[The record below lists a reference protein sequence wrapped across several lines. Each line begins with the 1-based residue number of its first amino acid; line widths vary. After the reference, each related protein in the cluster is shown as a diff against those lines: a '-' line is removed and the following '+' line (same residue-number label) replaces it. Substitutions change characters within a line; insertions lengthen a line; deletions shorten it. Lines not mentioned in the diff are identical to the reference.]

1 MRLIQ
6 RHAFLW
12 TLQIVLAAL
21 FVFAGLAKLL
31 MDPVELA
38 AQAHMSATFLR
49 FISVCELLGAV
60 GLIVPQLTGIQ
71 PRLTPWAAI
80 GLIVIMIGATVTT
93 LMQQPGPGVPT
104 RLTALFPLA
113 VGVLLGV
120 VAYGRLRP
128 AAAAAVTQ
136 RI

>member
-6 RHAFLW
+6 RNAFLW
-12 TLQIVLAAL
+12 TLQIVLAGV
-21 FVFAGLAKLL
+21 FVFAGVAKLL

-38 AQAHMSATFLR
+38 TQAHMSATFLR
-49 FISVCELLGAV
+49 FISVCEVLGAV

-71 PRLTPWAAI
+71 PRLTAWAAI
-80 GLIVIMIGATVTT
+80 GLVIIMIGATVTT

-104 RLTALFPLA
+104 RLAALFPFA
-113 VGVLLGV
+113 VGVLLAV
-120 VAYGRLRP
+120 VAYGRLRSADAP
-128 AAAAAVTQ
+128 GVAQ